1 MLKDVID
8 NRNIEIATLNLF
20 KEVKG
25 LCDFIGQT
33 KDDGTVQTFPAIYTG
48 KDSYKFVTQY
58 DFRSGVLFH
67 VQTESTN
74 IEVLLEQGLRAN
86 NDLLRMTYPMQCIA
100 IVGKSKIN
108 DTAYTPEE
116 IGLNIIH
123 KLRGNIN
130 SLRTTLNLN
139 AINVEVGTINTD
151 SKEID
156 NIFQNVELKFRHDL
170 ALVVIDYNVI
180 LDGYDNCFETYTC

>member
-1 MLKDVID
+1 
-8 NRNIEIATLNLF
+8 
-20 KEVKG
+20 
-25 LCDFIGQT
+25 
-33 KDDGTVQTFPAIYTG
+33 
-48 KDSYKFVTQY
+48 
-58 DFRSGVLFH
+58 
-67 VQTESTN
+67 
-74 IEVLLEQGLRAN
+74 
-86 NDLLRMTYPMQCIA
+86 MQCIA